1 MHFVHDLKCG
11 YIMHEFEETALNIII
26 IVEDSLCIQ
35 IVSFKDVLPVTTRV
49 SLAVAIVL
57 SQMLD
62 LKASAVELLE
72 VMLEDTHMDTPK
84 LAKVSLHMQ
93 GVSEMVVSL
102 SIVPSLTPT
111 TLVLLL

>member
-1 MHFVHDLKCG
+1 M
-11 YIMHEFEETALNIII
+11 AI
-26 IVEDSLCIQ
+26 IV
-35 IVSFKDVLPVTTRV
+35 
-49 SLAVAIVL
+49 

-102 SIVPSLTPT
+102 YYAKPDTHHTSVIA
-111 TLVLLL
+111 VLL